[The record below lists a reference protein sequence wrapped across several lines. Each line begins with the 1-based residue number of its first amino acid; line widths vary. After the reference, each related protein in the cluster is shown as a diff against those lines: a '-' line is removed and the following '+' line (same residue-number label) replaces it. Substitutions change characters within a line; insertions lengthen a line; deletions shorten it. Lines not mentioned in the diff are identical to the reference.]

1 MVMLEEKCC
10 HLAGHGNFVF
20 FEARQGIAG
29 LGNVCVNALA
39 LWSKALFVIKWH
51 AVQVGILSDSFIN
64 DVVGCSYG
72 TAIDYTFSAFNE

>member
-10 HLAGHGNFVF
+10 HLAGHGKFVF

-29 LGNVCVNALA
+29 LGNVCINALA
-39 LWSKALFVIKWH
+39 LWSKALSSGMLSRL
-51 AVQVGILSDSFIN
+51 GILSDSFIN